1 MRSTTAESKKR
12 QANPSP
18 ASERLPSTI
27 YAELRRIAQ
36 RLMRGEHAGHTLQ
49 TTALVHE
56 AFLRLAGKHLSPMQ
70 STHVRAAY
78 AQAMRHILVDH
89 ARRKQA
95 RKRGGERLKVALDER
110 LVSSP
115 GEADLLD
122 LNELLEKLS
131 ELDPAQA
138 QLVELRIFGG
148 MTVAEAAA
156 EMGLSKRSAE
166 REWTAAR
173 AWLRRELAAAEGE

>member
-1 MRSTTAESKKR
+1 MSAETKKR
-12 QANPSP
+12 EPSRPPP
-18 ASERLPSTI
+18 ASERLPTTI

-36 RLMRGEHAGHTLQ
+36 RMMRGENAGHTLQ

-56 AFLRLAGKHLSPMQ
+56 AFLRLAEKQLSPTQ
-70 STHVRAAY
+70 STHMRAAF

-89 ARRKQA
+89 ARRKHA
-95 RKRGGERLKVALDER
+95 RKRGGERIKVALDER
-110 LVSSP
+110 LVSAA

-122 LNELLEKLS
+122 LHELLEKLA